1 MIVHYGT
8 DLRYGHE
15 RDFRPV
21 TPTLPLAFAAGLL
34 SFLSPCVL
42 PLVPSY
48 LAYVGGSSA
57 QARTRV
63 VVLRNSLL
71 FILGFSL
78 VFIALG
84 ASASA
89 FGSLLREYRGPF
101 MTASGVLVVLFGL
114 VMLGV
119 LKLPFLYRDTRRTL
133 KGDSST
139 PWGAV
144 LLGVA
149 FAAGWTPCIG
159 PVLGGIL
166 TLAGATGTLSQGVLL
181 LTSYA
186 LGLALPFFLAALAL
200 ESFLKFSTAFR
211 HYLPWVERVAGGLLV
226 LAGVLMVTGTYT
238 QLNSALIRYTPD
250 WLLSKL

>member
-1 MIVHYGT
+1 M
-8 DLRYGHE
+8 
-15 RDFRPV
+15 

-57 QARTRV
+57 QAKTRA
-63 VVLRNSLL
+63 VVLGNSLL

-89 FGSLLREYRGPF
+89 FGALLRAYRGPF
-101 MTASGVLVVLFGL
+101 MTASGVLVVVFGL

-119 LKLPFLYRDTRRTL
+119 FKLPFLYRDTRRAFT
-133 KGDSST
+133 GDSST
-139 PWGAV
+139 PWGAA

-159 PVLGGIL
+159 PVLGGVL

-186 LGLALPFFLAALAL
+186 LGLAIPFFLAALAV
-200 ESFLKFSTAFR
+200 ESFLKFSAGFR
-211 HYLPWVERVAGGLLV
+211 RYLPWVERAAGGLLV
-226 LAGVLMVTGTYT
+226 VAGVLMVTGTYT
-238 QLNSALIRYTPD
+238 RLNSALIRYTPE